1 MKSNNLVWYKNYISS
16 DVVQSGHSHVYLKN
30 CKYLETNLRRV
41 SEPPTGPEGPLPI
54 RWHYH
59 LEYIIA

>member
-1 MKSNNLVWYKNYISS
+1 MWYRNYISS
-16 DVVQSGHSHVYLKN
+16 DMFQSGKLHMYLKN